1 MPTEYIE
8 DDVVR
13 IYEVGAKSKN
23 KDTLLAGLC
32 WGDAVKIVS
41 IKAGAKVIDLGRED
55 KRLGVLP
62 KAAKTSTKP
71 RVLKVRFVDVGVGDG
86 AMIELPTGQLF
97 IIDGGEDDHFRRYFS
112 KAFGYRGFPVRV
124 DAAIA
129 THGDADHFDGL
140 TRLLEGIPAS
150 GAGKPPKRVADV
162 RNFFHNGLVK
172 RAAKTFKAN
181 TGAMFGATA
190 RVDGA
195 TYCVE
200 LVSDPRE
207 LAPGKMSKAFARWA
221 RAVGSRTRVDRLQWG
236 DGAKLLA
243 LTEADPKLKL
253 QVLGPIVEEV
263 RGKPALRVLGKP
275 GSKGLSDSH
284 TVNGHSVVLKATYGN
299 VRFLFGADLNEQ
311 AEATLLTR
319 AKADSLSLAAEVLKV
334 PHHGSADFD
343 TRILEAIRPVV
354 SVVSSGD
361 ESAAKDYIH
370 PRAGL
375 VGALGRFSRAEVD
388 KPLVYVTEMVAF
400 FERTSKTDLST
411 YRKKQYGIV
420 HVRTDGERVLVTT
433 HSAQLKTKEAYVF
446 RVSPDGGIRFEKP
459 SIR

>member
-23 KDTLLAGLC
+23 KDSLLAGLC

-41 IKAGAKVIDLGRED
+41 TKAGEKVIDLGRED
-55 KRLGVLP
+55 GRLGALP
-62 KAAKTSTKP
+62 KAARTSAKP

-150 GAGKPPKRVADV
+150 AAGKPKRVVDV
-162 RNFFHNGLVK
+162 QTFFHNGLVK
-172 RAAKTFKAN
+172 RAAKTYKKD

-190 RVDGA
+190 SVGGA

-200 LVSDPRE
+200 LVSDPRK
-207 LAPGKMSKAFARWA
+207 LAPGKMSDAFARWA
-221 RAVGSRTRVDRLQWG
+221 RAVGRDTKVDRLQWG
-236 DGAKLLA
+236 DGAKLMA
-243 LTEADPKLKL
+243 LTKADPKLQL

-319 AKADSLSLAAEVLKV
+319 AKVDSLSLAAEVLKV

-343 TRILEAIRPVV
+343 PRILEAVRPVV

-375 VGALGRFSRAEVD
+375 VGALGRFSRAEVS

-400 FERTSKTDLST
+400 FERSSATDLSA
-411 YRKKQYGIV
+411 YRKSAYGIV

-446 RVSPDGGIRFEKP
+446 RVLPDGGIRFEEP